1 MRRLD
6 AMTVV
11 GVLVGAGLLV
21 GSLLLGGNP
30 GIFWNLRALMVT
42 LGGSLAA
49 IMISFGFEEVK
60 NVFRTVRQ
68 AFTTDLM
75 DPRELIQIFS
85 DLARKARRE
94 GLLALEDDAQRLE
107 DPFFAKGI
115 QLVVD
120 AMEPEMIREILET
133 DMAFTAQRHE
143 IGQRIFKAWGSL
155 APSFGMIGTLM
166 GLVQM
171 LAELDR
177 PEALGPNMAVAL
189 ITTFYGAILA
199 YLFFIPLANK
209 LALRSEQ
216 EALLRQMM
224 LEGIIAIQSGVN
236 PRIVEER
243 LRSFLPPLKRGSK
256 EKEETQGEMA
266 AEMFSTRL

>member
-6 AMTVV
+6 AMTVI
-11 GVLVGAGLLV
+11 GILAGIGLVGGALV
-21 GSLLLGGNP
+21 LGGNP
-30 GIFWNLRALMVT
+30 GLFWNVPSIMVT
-42 LGGSLAA
+42 VGGSAAA
-49 IMISFGFEEVK
+49 ILINFGFEEVK
-60 NVFRTVRQ
+60 NVFQTVKQ

-94 GLLALEDDAQRLE
+94 GLLALEDDAQRLD

-133 DMAFTAQRHE
+133 DMAFMAQRHE
-143 IGQRIFKAWGSL
+143 IGQRVFKTWGNL
-155 APSFGMIGTLM
+155 APAFGLIGTLI

-171 LAELDR
+171 LAQLDR
-177 PEALGPNMAVAL
+177 PEALGPSMALAL
-189 ITTFYGAILA
+189 ITTFYGAIMA
-199 YLFFIPLANK
+199 YMLFIPLAGK

-216 EALLRQMM
+216 EMLLRQMM

-236 PRIVEER
+236 PRILEER
-243 LRSFLPPLKRGSK
+243 LYSFLPPKLRQPKEREEDRGEVGAGYFGS
-256 EKEETQGEMA
+256 
-266 AEMFSTRL
+266 RI